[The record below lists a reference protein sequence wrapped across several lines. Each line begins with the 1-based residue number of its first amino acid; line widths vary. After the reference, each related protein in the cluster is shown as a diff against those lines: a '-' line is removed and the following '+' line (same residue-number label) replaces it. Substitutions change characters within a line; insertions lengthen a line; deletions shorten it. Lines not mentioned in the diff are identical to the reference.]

1 MVFGR
6 IDAINLVDL
15 EMRLRRME
23 LDLVSGEPVSNR
35 SLLGSGSVPR
45 REIIHFCF
53 HLQQLVRAG
62 VPILEGLT
70 DLRDSLEHP
79 RFREVVA
86 SLIESIEGGQ
96 TLSQAMESHGRV
108 FSKVF
113 VSLIRAGEATGRLPE
128 VLHSLNESLKW
139 EDELASQTKKMI
151 AYPAFVG
158 TIVLAAT
165 CFLMVYMVPQ
175 LKLFVKNMGQ
185 TLPLQTRIL
194 FFISDLMVAYWYVLL
209 VLPLMVALGLRLL
222 LTSVMLTT
230 GWLLSLFQRAMV
242 GCFTSRGNPLCT
254 AAMRSRT
261 SCMALAMSVFRPNSM
276 LMVPTPSLLRD
287 VMRLTP
293 AMLLTA
299 SSTGLMTSRSTASGL
314 APG

>member
-1 MVFGR
+1 
-6 IDAINLVDL
+6 
-15 EMRLRRME
+15 
-23 LDLVSGEPVSNR
+23 
-35 SLLGSGSVPR
+35 
-45 REIIHFCF
+45 
-53 HLQQLVRAG
+53 
-62 VPILEGLT
+62 
-70 DLRDSLEHP
+70 
-79 RFREVVA
+79 
-86 SLIESIEGGQ
+86 
-96 TLSQAMESHGRV
+96 MESHGRV

-165 CFLMVYMVPQ
+165 CFLMIYMVPQ

-222 LTSVMLTT
+222 LTSNPLARFRFK
-230 GWLLSLFQRAMV
+230 GSV
-242 GCFTSRGNPLCT
+242 GCGEVKP
-254 AAMRSRT
+254 
-261 SCMALAMSVFRPNSM
+261 
-276 LMVPTPSLLRD
+276 
-287 VMRLTP
+287 
-293 AMLLTA
+293 
-299 SSTGLMTSRSTASGL
+299 
-314 APG
+314 